1 MEPHI
6 TLITLGV
13 KDLERSYHFYHKG
26 LGFATGGK
34 PEDGMVMFQ
43 TNGTRLSL
51 YPLDKLGED
60 ISPDI
65 PAGRDCFPGITLSH
79 NTRTKDEVD
88 TILEMAE
95 KAGGRIIKSA
105 QPVFWGGYHGYFSDP
120 DGYYWEVAWADF
132 WQFNAD
138 GSLII

>member
-1 MEPHI
+1 MEPRI

-13 KDLERSYHFYHKG
+13 KDLERAFRFYHDG
-26 LGFATGGK
+26 LGFPTSGK

-51 YPLDKLGED
+51 YPLDKLAED
-60 ISPDI
+60 ISPDLL
-65 PAGRDCFPGITLSH
+65 AERGSFPGITLSH

-95 KAGGRIIKSA
+95 NAGGKIVKSA

-120 DGYYWEVAWADF
+120 DGYYWEVAWAEF

>member
-13 KDLERSYHFYHKG
+13 KDLERSYYFYHKG
-26 LGFATGGK
+26 LGFPTSGK

-51 YPLDKLGED
+51 YPLDKLAED
-60 ISPDI
+60 ISPDL
-65 PAGRDCFPGITLSH
+65 PAERSRFPGITLSH